1 MIAAL
6 GAIGSAVGGSAATA
20 FTAGASAL
28 GATASLMEGNLA
40 MKSARYNAKVLEAQS
55 KQDAMT
61 SLENMARTR
70 IENARTLSSVR
81 AKMAGSGIDV
91 TQGSSA
97 DYMEQA
103 TSRLELQ
110 ILDQAKAT
118 ELRMRARKQEAQA
131 EIFKGRAAQTNAMMT
146 GLGQLAQGGARI
158 AGINA
163 QVAEYTPTSYA
174 G

>member
-28 GATASLMEGNLA
+28 GAAGSFMEGNLA
-40 MKSARYNAKVLEAQS
+40 MKTARYNAKILEAQS

-61 SLENMARTR
+61 SLENMTRTR

-81 AKMAGSGIDV
+81 AKMSVSGIDV

-97 DYMEQA
+97 DYIEQA

-110 ILDQAKAT
+110 ILDQARAT
-118 ELRMRARKQEAQA
+118 ELRMRGRTQQA
-131 EIFKGRAAQTNAMMT
+131 EAEIYKGRVAKTNAMMA
-146 GLGQLAQGGARI
+146 GLGQLAQGGARV

-163 QVAEYTPTSYA
+163 QVSEFTPTSYS

>member
-28 GATASLMEGNLA
+28 GAAGSFMEGNLA
-40 MKSARYNAKVLEAQS
+40 MKTARYNAKVLEAQS

-81 AKMAGSGIDV
+81 ARMAGSGIDV

-97 DYMEQA
+97 DYLEEA
-103 TSRLELQ
+103 TSRLELE
-110 ILDQAKAT
+110 ILDQARAT

-131 EIFKGRAAQTNAMMT
+131 EIFKGRVDRTNAMMA
-146 GLGQLAQGGARI
+146 GLGQLAQGGARV
-158 AGINA
+158 AGMNA
-163 QVAEYTPTSYA
+163 QIAEYTPTSYT